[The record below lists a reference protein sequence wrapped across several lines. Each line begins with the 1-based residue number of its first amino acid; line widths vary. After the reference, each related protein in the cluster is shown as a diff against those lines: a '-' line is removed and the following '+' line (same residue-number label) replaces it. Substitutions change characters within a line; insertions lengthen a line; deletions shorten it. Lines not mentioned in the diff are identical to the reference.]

1 MALIT
6 VDMFGNKQDKVEV
19 AIKRL
24 KTFEPCEGYYV
35 ADSGGKDSCIAKAL
49 CALAG
54 VKHDSHYS
62 ATTVDPPELV
72 RFIREYHKDTEIIKP
87 ELSMRKLIIMKQF
100 PPTRFARYCCEY
112 LKEPHGSG
120 RVTVTGVR
128 WAESKN
134 RRNNQGLV
142 TFTDPTKELYRAA
155 DSSGVELNRTSKGGV
170 VLNTDNDPN
179 RRMVEMCYRT
189 HKTLINPI
197 IDWSDTE
204 VWEFIKHYNVPYC
217 GLYDEG
223 CKRLGCIGCPLGGFR
238 SQKREFERWPIYKKL
253 YISAFDDML
262 AARRKSGKT
271 DNYSLWKDGEGVFR
285 WWTGEGQGRDKNQIA
300 FDLQEEQFD
309 VNE

>member
-35 ADSGGKDSCIAKAL
+35 ADSGGKDSCAAKAL

-142 TFTDPTKELYRAA
+142 TFTDPTKELYKAA

-271 DNYSLWKDGEGVFR
+271 DNYSLWKDGEGKSSVMR
-285 WWTGEGQGRDKNQIA
+285 S
-300 FDLQEEQFD
+300 
-309 VNE
+309 VSNEIISASPSRKK